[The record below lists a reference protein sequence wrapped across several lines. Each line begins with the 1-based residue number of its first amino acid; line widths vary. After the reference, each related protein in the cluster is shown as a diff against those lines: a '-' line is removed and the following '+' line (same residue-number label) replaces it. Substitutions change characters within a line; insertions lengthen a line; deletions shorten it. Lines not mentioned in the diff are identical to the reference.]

1 MCSPV
6 TEQFLAFLS
15 KKTADDGDGV
25 IALLEDEP
33 AGEETSSP
41 LEVIRTVLAA
51 ISGNVLLRNTV
62 DDGPNSRPHAG
73 TGAHGTGLVR
83 GVEDELGQVAAIAA

>member
-51 ISGNVLLRNTV
+51 ISGNVLKSEMRN
-62 DDGPNSRPHAG
+62 
-73 TGAHGTGLVR
+73 
-83 GVEDELGQVAAIAA
+83 